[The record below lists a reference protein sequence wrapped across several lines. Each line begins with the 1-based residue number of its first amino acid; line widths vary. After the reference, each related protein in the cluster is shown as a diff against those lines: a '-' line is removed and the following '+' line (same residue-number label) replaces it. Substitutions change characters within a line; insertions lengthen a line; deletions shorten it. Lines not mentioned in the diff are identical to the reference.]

1 MIKALIGLLIAAMA
15 AAFIRG
21 VIAMITREVGQMVN
35 PDSNQAKPNEAG
47 PNTASAAGSATP
59 LRKCAICGTYSPADR
74 MIRGSFCS
82 EACATRSQ

>member
-1 MIKALIGLLIAAMA
+1 MIKALIGLLIAAIA

-21 VIAMITREVGQMVN
+21 VIAMITREVGEMVN
-35 PDSNQAKPNEAG
+35 PDSAKAKPNDAG

-74 MIRGSFCS
+74 MIRGSYCS